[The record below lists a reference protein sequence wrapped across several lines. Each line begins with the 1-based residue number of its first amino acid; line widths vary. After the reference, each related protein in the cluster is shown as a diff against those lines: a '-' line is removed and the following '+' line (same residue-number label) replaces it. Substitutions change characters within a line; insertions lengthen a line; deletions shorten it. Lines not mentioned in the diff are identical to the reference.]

1 MQSVC
6 NLYPCYDGLRI
17 GAYRMGPDSRG
28 RETETRLISKA
39 NFPRSR
45 EVAYLDTAAEGLPP
59 QGTQEALA
67 RYYQAKATGTPGRR
81 RLFAEE
87 SEIRQ
92 LAARLLGTTG
102 DRVALLSNASEGL
115 NQLAAS
121 IAWQPGDE
129 VLIDDLEFP
138 SNVVV
143 WLPLRDRGVV
153 VRVVSSR
160 DGVLRLEDFT
170 TRIGPR
176 TRVVSVSQVSYK
188 TGTQLPFLPELSRET
203 HRAGAVFCVD
213 ATQALGRV
221 PVGVSGVDYL
231 VASSYKWLL
240 GVHGLGIVYL
250 SPELEERLKP
260 AAVGW
265 YSIRDLFTP
274 ERFETFS
281 YKSGAARLAV
291 GMPNFPSMYA
301 LREGVEYL
309 LAIGVERIESALR
322 PLVRKLRSGLEE
334 RGVALLAPAGPEYAS
349 GIVSFAQVDAENIGA
364 KLEREGVIVWAGDGR
379 LRMSVHLYND
389 ESDIDRLF
397 SALDR
402 VPISRV
408 SRV

>member
-6 NLYPCYDGLRI
+6 NLYPEYDGLPL
-17 GAYRMGPDSRG
+17 GAYWMERDSHG
-28 RETETRLISKA
+28 RQTETGPIGKA

-59 QGTQEALA
+59 QSTQEAFA
-67 RYYQAKATGTPGRR
+67 RYYEAKATGTPGRR

-87 SEIRQ
+87 SEVQQ
-92 LAARLLGTTG
+92 LAGRLLGTRG
-102 DRVALLSNASEGL
+102 DRVALLSSASEGL
-115 NQLAAS
+115 NRLAAS

-153 VRVVSSR
+153 LRVVPSR
-160 DGVLRLEDFT
+160 DGVLCPEDFT
-170 TRIGPR
+170 ARIGPR

-188 TGTQLPFLPELSRET
+188 TGTQLPFLSELSREAR
-203 HRAGAVFCVD
+203 RAGALFCVD

-221 PVGVSGVDYL
+221 PVGVTGVDYL

-250 SPELEERLKP
+250 SPELEERLTP

-281 YKSGAARLAV
+281 YKSGAARLLL
-291 GMPNFPSMYA
+291 GMPNFPAVYA
-301 LREGVEYL
+301 LREGLEYL
-309 LAIGVERIESALR
+309 LAVGVERIESALR
-322 PLVRKLRSGLEE
+322 PLVRKLRSGLED
-334 RGVALLAPAGPEYAS
+334 RGFALLTPAGPEFAS
-349 GIVSFAQVDAENIGA
+349 GILSFAQADAENTGA

-379 LRMSVHLYND
+379 VRMSVHLYND

-397 SALDR
+397 GALDR
-402 VPISRV
+402 VPTARV
-408 SRV
+408 SRL

>member
-1 MQSVC
+1 
-6 NLYPCYDGLRI
+6 
-17 GAYRMGPDSRG
+17 
-28 RETETRLISKA
+28 
-39 NFPRSR
+39 
-45 EVAYLDTAAEGLPP
+45 
-59 QGTQEALA
+59 
-67 RYYQAKATGTPGRR
+67 
-81 RLFAEE
+81 
-87 SEIRQ
+87 
-92 LAARLLGTTG
+92 
-102 DRVALLSNASEGL
+102 L
-115 NQLAAS
+115 NRLAAS

-153 VRVVSSR
+153 LRVVPSR
-160 DGVLRLEDFT
+160 DGVLCLEDFT
-170 TRIGPR
+170 ARIGPR

-188 TGTQLPFLPELSRET
+188 TGTQLPFLPELSREAR
-203 HRAGAVFCVD
+203 RAGAVFCVD

-221 PVGVSGVDYL
+221 PVGVTGVDYL

-250 SPELEERLKP
+250 SPELEERLTP

-265 YSIRDLFTP
+265 YSVRDLFTP

-281 YKSGAARLAV
+281 YKSGAARLLL

-301 LREGVEYL
+301 LREGLECL
-309 LAIGVERIESALR
+309 LAIGVERIELALR
-322 PLVRKLRSGLEE
+322 PLVRKLRSGLED
-334 RGVALLAPAGPEYAS
+334 RGFALLTPAGPEFAS
-349 GIVSFAQVDAENIGA
+349 GILSFAQADAEDTGA

-379 LRMSVHLYND
+379 VRMSVHLYND

-402 VPISRV
+402 VPTARV

>member
-6 NLYPCYDGLRI
+6 NLYPEYDGLPL
-17 GAYRMGPDSRG
+17 GAYWMERDSHG
-28 RETETRLISKA
+28 RQTETGPIGKA

-59 QGTQEALA
+59 QSTQEAFA
-67 RYYQAKATGTPGRR
+67 RYYEAKATGTPGRR

-87 SEIRQ
+87 SEVQQ
-92 LAARLLGTTG
+92 LAGRLLGTRG
-102 DRVALLSNASEGL
+102 DRVALLSSASEGL
-115 NQLAAS
+115 NRLAAS

-153 VRVVSSR
+153 LRVAPSR
-160 DGVLRLEDFT
+160 DGVLCLEDFT
-170 TRIGPR
+170 ARIGPR

-188 TGTQLPFLPELSRET
+188 TGTQLPFLSELSREAR
-203 HRAGAVFCVD
+203 RAGALFCVD

-221 PVGVSGVDYL
+221 PVGVTGVDYL

-250 SPELEERLKP
+250 SPELEERLTP

-281 YKSGAARLAV
+281 YKSGAARLLL
-291 GMPNFPSMYA
+291 GMPNFPAVYA
-301 LREGVEYL
+301 LREGLEYL
-309 LAIGVERIESALR
+309 LAVGVERIESALR
-322 PLVRKLRSGLEE
+322 PLVRKLRSGLED
-334 RGVALLAPAGPEYAS
+334 RGFALLTPAGPEFAS
-349 GIVSFAQVDAENIGA
+349 GILSFAQADAENTGA

-379 LRMSVHLYND
+379 VRMSVHLYND

-397 SALDR
+397 GALDR
-402 VPISRV
+402 VPTARV
-408 SRV
+408 SRL

>member
-1 MQSVC
+1 
-6 NLYPCYDGLRI
+6 
-17 GAYRMGPDSRG
+17 MGPDSRG
-28 RETETRLISKA
+28 REIETRLIGKT
-39 NFPRSR
+39 NFPHSQ

-59 QGTQEALA
+59 QSTQEALA
-67 RYYQAKATGTPGRR
+67 RYFQAKASGTPGRR

-92 LAARLLGTTG
+92 LAGRLLGTSG

-153 VRVVSSR
+153 VRVVPSR

-170 TRIGPR
+170 ARIGPR

-188 TGTQLPFLPELSRET
+188 TGTQLPFLPELSREA
-203 HRAGAVFCVD
+203 HRAGAFFCVD

-221 PVGVSGVDYL
+221 PVGVTGVDYL

-250 SPELEERLKP
+250 SPELEERLTP

-281 YKSGAARLAV
+281 YKSGAARLAL

-301 LREGVEYL
+301 LREGLEYL
-309 LAIGVERIESALR
+309 LAIGVEIIESALR
-322 PLVRKLRSGLEE
+322 PFVRKLRSGLEE
-334 RGVALLAPAGPEYAS
+334 RGVALLTPAGPEYAS
-349 GIVSFAQVDAENIGA
+349 GIVSFAQADAEDIGA

-379 LRMSVHLYND
+379 VRMSVHLYND

-402 VPISRV
+402 VPIAKV

>member
-1 MQSVC
+1 
-6 NLYPCYDGLRI
+6 
-17 GAYRMGPDSRG
+17 MGPDSHG
-28 RETETRLISKA
+28 RETETGLIGKA

-59 QGTQEALA
+59 QSTQEAFA
-67 RYYQAKATGTPGRR
+67 RYYEAKASGTPGRR

-87 SEIRQ
+87 SEVRQ
-92 LAARLLGTTG
+92 LAGRLFGTSG

-115 NQLAAS
+115 NRLAAS

-153 VRVVSSR
+153 LRVVPSH

-170 TRIGPR
+170 TQIGPR
-176 TRVVSVSQVSYK
+176 TRMVSVSQVSYK
-188 TGTQLPFLPELSRET
+188 TGTQLPFLPELSREAR
-203 HRAGAVFCVD
+203 RAGAFFCVD

-221 PVGVSGVDYL
+221 PVGINGVDYL

-250 SPELEERLKP
+250 SPELEERLTP

-265 YSIRDLFTP
+265 YSVRDLFTP
-274 ERFETFS
+274 ECFETFS
-281 YKSGAARLAV
+281 YKSGAARLLL

-301 LREGVEYL
+301 LRAGLECL

-322 PLVRKLRSGLEE
+322 PLVRKLRSGLED
-334 RGVALLAPAGPEYAS
+334 RGFALLTPAGPEYAS
-349 GIVSFAQVDAENIGA
+349 GILSLAQADAEDTGA

-379 LRMSVHLYND
+379 VRMSVHLYND
-389 ESDIDRLF
+389 ESDVDRLF
-397 SALDR
+397 GALDR
-402 VPISRV
+402 VATATV
-408 SRV
+408 SSP